1 VNVPIDQLQRIFVF
15 FRANWRQFLVI
26 HAVVSAIVF
35 ILLAPLAALSLHLAV
50 ALSGDA
56 ALSDQDILFFIMKPT
71 GLISLLIVASAFSIV
86 IFLEHAALLA
96 VAWYSEENRPVTSV
110 WLLRLLGRRS
120 AALFG
125 LAARI
130 LLRVLLTL
138 LPFLLLLLA
147 VYSSLLGEYDINFYL
162 SRKPPEFVQAVV
174 LGSLIATALM
184 YVLMRQFIGWVFCLP
199 FLLINGLS
207 PAQAMSRS
215 REAIRGHRLQIGA
228 WLAAWLVSSLLVAAV
243 ITGFLGLTGDLL
255 VPFTVASFSKLL
267 LVLSILSLLAAVLN
281 FALTWISNSILSI
294 LIVTQFQARGIGKN
308 VNAPPGE
315 GDARFQGRYFRRRNL
330 AWFLVA
336 GLVISALIANGLL
349 GQVPME
355 DRTEIMAH
363 RGASATA
370 PENTIAA
377 IRAAIAAGSHW
388 VEIDVQET
396 ADGEIVVI
404 HDSDLKKIAGQS
416 IKIAESTLAELQQFD
431 IGSWFDPGFSDQRI
445 PTLQQVLELCNGRIG
460 VNIEL
465 KYYGGERRLEKSVA
479 EIVEA
484 AGMQDQVLVMSLSY
498 SGIQRM
504 RELRPGWTLGL
515 LSSVAMGNPL
525 ELDIDFLALN
535 ARSASARR
543 IRNTQDRGKQLMVW
557 TVNDAPG
564 MSSMIS
570 HGVDVIITD
579 EPALALSVLKQR
591 ADLEPAQRVLMYL
604 ADVFDQPSL
613 IREQ

>member
-1 VNVPIDQLQRIFVF
+1 VNVLIDQLLGIFVF

-56 ALSDQDILFFIMKPT
+56 ALSDQDILFFLMKPT

-96 VAWYSEENRPVTSV
+96 VAWYSEENWPVTSV

-130 LLRVLLTL
+130 LLRILLTL
-138 LPFLLLLLA
+138 FPFLLLLLV
-147 VYSSLLGEYDINFYL
+147 VYTSLLSEYDINFYL
-162 SRKPPEFVQAVV
+162 SRKPPEFLQAVV
-174 LGSLIATALM
+174 MGGLIVIALVF
-184 YVLMRQFIGWVFCLP
+184 VLMRQFIGWVFCLP
-199 FLLINGLS
+199 LLLINGLS
-207 PAQAMSRS
+207 PVQAMSRS
-215 REAIRGHRLQIGA
+215 REAVMGQRLQIGA
-228 WLAAWLVSSLLVAAV
+228 WLAAWLVSSLLVAAA
-243 ITGFLGLTGDLL
+243 ITGLMGLAGNLL
-255 VPFTVASFSKLL
+255 VPFAVASFRKLL
-267 LVLSILSLLAAVLN
+267 LVLSMLSLLAAVLN

-294 LIVTQFQARGIGKN
+294 LIVVLFKARGIGQN
-308 VNAPPGE
+308 VNTPPGE
-315 GDARFQGRYFRRRNL
+315 GDVRFLVRFFSRRNL
-330 AWFLVA
+330 VWALVA
-336 GLVISALIANGLL
+336 GIVISVLTVNGLL
-349 GQVPME
+349 GRVLME

-363 RGASATA
+363 RGASAMA

-377 IRAAIAAGSHW
+377 VRAAIAAGAHW

-396 ADGEIVVI
+396 VDGEIVVI
-404 HDSDLKKIAGQS
+404 HDSDLKKIAGQP
-416 IKIAESTLAELQQFD
+416 IKIAESTLAELQSYD

-445 PTLQQVLELCNGRIG
+445 PTLQQILELCKDRIG

-465 KYYGGERRLEKSVA
+465 KYYGGERRLEESVA
-479 EIVEA
+479 EITEA
-484 AGMQDQVLVMSLSY
+484 AGMQNQVLVMSLSY

-515 LSSVAMGNPL
+515 LSSVAVGKL
-525 ELDIDFLALN
+525 IELDIDFLALN
-535 ARSASARR
+535 ARSASAAR
-543 IRNTQDRGKQLMVW
+543 IRKTQDRAKRLMVW

-570 HGVDVIITD
+570 RGADVIITD

-591 ADLEPAQRVLMYL
+591 TNLEPAQRFLLYL
-604 ADVFDQPSL
+604 ADIFDQPSL
-613 IREQ
+613 IQEQ